1 MKKKQIKKNVE
12 IGGVAFKEKK
22 DLFMYYNYYKY
33 DLKSIFDLYDR
44 LASVYKHFNL
54 LDLAEKYNMPSINL
68 ANALQDSGL
77 KMLANRSRF
86 KIHLYTDMDSCK
98 KSLQESIELNRIS
111 PSKRIK
117 TDNDLDMCGI
127 SILNN
132 KTNEWDD
139 LIIQI
144 NSLLNYAEENNF
156 SRAKIHGYFL
166 LAICNLLKNSNESI
180 CLAEEYTKKAI
191 DLSVSYG
198 IVGYLWRLNNLN
210 AIIQM
215 RLNYEGE
222 KIYKSF
228 FTVFEILKNRGLL
241 YIGNRDLCHGNI
253 LALSNIGYY
262 LQEHNYESLFYEKMA
277 MVTYTDKN
285 RYTFTKEN
293 NQENPVHPFLVQQY
307 HQAKDKKVLFTDFQ
321 PKNLLRDVET
331 HYIIVI

>member
-1 MKKKQIKKNVE
+1 MIDTFSNSSAARIAMFQIFGDKMNMDGILTYTKNV
-12 IGGVAFKEKK
+12 
-22 DLFMYYNYYKY
+22 
-33 DLKSIFDLYDR
+33 
-44 LASVYKHFNL
+44 
-54 LDLAEKYNMPSINL
+54 
-68 ANALQDSGL
+68 
-77 KMLANRSRF
+77 
-86 KIHLYTDMDSCK
+86 
-98 KSLQESIELNRIS
+98 
-111 PSKRIK
+111 
-117 TDNDLDMCGI
+117 
-127 SILNN
+127 IL
-132 KTNEWDD
+132 
-139 LIIQI
+139 
-144 NSLLNYAEENNF
+144 
-156 SRAKIHGYFL
+156 H
-166 LAICNLLKNSNESI
+166 
-180 CLAEEYTKKAI
+180 
-191 DLSVSYG
+191 
-198 IVGYLWRLNNLN
+198 LN